1 MRIDKRFYEQIDRA
15 LAGVNLPVTVYTAG
29 GEQVYPASPREI
41 REEEIPTLPWEE
53 DMAVFGS
60 MRFLRLPN
68 LKGLV
73 VGLPLYLAG
82 GQEILQLASVAPMVL
97 DTALKETWGNKR
109 IKSPTRFILSRMRQ
123 AVSA

>member
-1 MRIDKRFYEQIDRA
+1 MKGNMRIDKRFYEQIDRA

-60 MRFLRLPN
+60 MRFLRLPFIILGFCRSLAVIDKIIALVR
-68 LKGLV
+68 LKSFSLR
-73 VGLPLYLAG
+73 
-82 GQEILQLASVAPMVL
+82 SKSFSL
-97 DTALKETWGNKR
+97 DLLTPGSISSIESSEP
-109 IKSPTRFILSRMRQ
+109 IFFI
-123 AVSA
+123 